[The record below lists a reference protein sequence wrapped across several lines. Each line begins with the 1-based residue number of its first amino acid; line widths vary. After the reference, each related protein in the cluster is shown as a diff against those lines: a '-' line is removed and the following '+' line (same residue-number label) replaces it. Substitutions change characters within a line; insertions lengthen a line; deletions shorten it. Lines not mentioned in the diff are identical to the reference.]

1 MTGTTPDGMGA
12 DRYRERQNMRAAN
25 QSERASPS
33 HDVIAVGT
41 HGEHLYVAES
51 AWSESAAESE
61 REACVNLLKE
71 GDINNPNVADFIVQE
86 R

>member
-12 DRYRERQNMRAAN
+12 DRYRERQNMRASN
-25 QSERASPS
+25 QSSTANPS
-33 HDVIAVGT
+33 HDVIAVDSRGA
-41 HGEHLYVAES
+41 HLYVAES

-61 REACVNLLKE
+61 REACVNLLQE
-71 GDINNPNVADFIVQE
+71 GHIDNPNVADFIVQE